1 MGKNLQYR
9 MGYHYSIPKEIG
21 FVQSPESKPKML
33 LLLILATILTVSSN
47 QEFDE
52 AFYKF
57 LGPGYSYTYLQ
68 TPPTEK
74 FYPSRSLL
82 ECSLIALNS
91 QSEFFTYNKVNRIC
105 SEWIK
110 TYAVSMGANSLIYDS
125 ILKKGHPSTW
135 NVDKCV
141 GSYCP
146 NFFRHPLLDIWNEL
160 QIDEVKLVLYKN
172 QSAVVTMVFEGQ
184 NTNLESWF
192 TQEKLKSSPWS
203 DLASDATNC
212 FSIVGIE
219 NKRRFYVSNLHEG
232 CPKDLGWLTI
242 NEAFHTCDWEK
253 SNYFPKILYSDTTSK
268 IKWEDGYGVA
278 DSMAIFIRLRQNLP
292 IPVSV

>member
-1 MGKNLQYR
+1 
-9 MGYHYSIPKEIG
+9 
-21 FVQSPESKPKML
+21 ML

-52 AFYKF
+52 AFYNS

-91 QSEFFTYNKVNRIC
+91 QSEFFSYNKVNRTCKNYSPKSIMTVSSGQDNNEMSYYRS

-110 TYAVSMGANSLIYDS
+110 TYAISMGANSLIYDS

-172 QSAVVTMVFEGQ
+172 QSAVVTMVFDGR
-184 NTNLESWF
+184 NTSLESWF

-212 FSIVGIE
+212 FSIVGID
-219 NKRRFYVSNLHEG
+219 NKRRFYVSHWHEG

-242 NEAFHTCDWEK
+242 NEAFLTCDWEK

-278 DSMAIFIRLRQNLP
+278 DSMAIFIRLRQN
-292 IPVSV
+292 

>member
-1 MGKNLQYR
+1 
-9 MGYHYSIPKEIG
+9 
-21 FVQSPESKPKML
+21 ML

-52 AFYKF
+52 AFYNS

-91 QSEFFTYNKVNRIC
+91 QSEFFTYNKVNRTCKNYSPKNIMTVSSGQDKNEMSYYRS

-110 TYAVSMGANSLIYDS
+110 TYAISKGAKSLIYDS
-125 ILKKGHPSTW
+125 ILKKGDPSTW

-141 GSYCP
+141 GGYCP

-160 QIDEVKLVLYKN
+160 PIDEVKLVLYEN
-172 QSAVVTMVFEGQ
+172 QTAVVTMVFDGRD
-184 NTNLESWF
+184 TTLKSWF
-192 TQEKLKSSPWS
+192 SIDKLKSSPWS
-203 DLASDATNC
+203 DLQVGKTNY
-212 FSIVGIE
+212 FSIAGFGDA
-219 NKRRFYVSNLHEG
+219 RRFYVSNYHQS
-232 CPKDLGWLTI
+232 CPYDIGWLCI
-242 NEAFHTCDWEK
+242 NEANEHFETCPWET
-253 SNYFPKILYSDTTSK
+253 SNPFP
-268 IKWEDGYGVA
+268 
-278 DSMAIFIRLRQNLP
+278 DSLL
-292 IPVSV
+292 